1 MVVFCCDN
9 GLCSWKITTAPKKS
23 LVPVSKVTS
32 QKALG
37 VGALVNAVWHW
48 MQGPLAEDNHSGG
61 SCVVAKE
68 CSIRGHAIRRYSV
81 FYVHATRPVHTVRF
95 GKESV
100 YKGTFSVS
108 GYLTLRVL
116 TIRNTPHLHP
126 HTFITMG

>member
-1 MVVFCCDN
+1 
-9 GLCSWKITTAPKKS
+9 
-23 LVPVSKVTS
+23 
-32 QKALG
+32 
-37 VGALVNAVWHW
+37 

-116 TIRNTPHLHP
+116 TIRNTPILTLTLSSQWGKSRLLRSTSLVRLILVSLLVAYGP
-126 HTFITMG
+126 SS